1 MSVLQKSFCYCSC
14 KTVLHDNGQ
23 EFSSFSKEHQSSFW
37 KKHSTDFW
45 LCYLNDRIFK
55 GFDKSMI
62 TCIILMICRRP
73 FIMLKVIILDPN
85 NVKVVTNMK
94 ASNWFWLFYNLW
106 VCKVRQ
112 SFPHERR
119 LGARNAS
126 CRFWLLNNL
135 KFFLLFWMTTLMS
148 VQWTWKV

>member
-73 FIMLKVIILDPN
+73 FIMLKVIMLDPN

-106 VCKVRQ
+106 VCKVHQ
-112 SFPHERR
+112 SFPRCMECR
-119 LGARNAS
+119 LQ
-126 CRFWLLNNL
+126 NL
-135 KFFLLFWMTTLMS
+135 VTKQLEIFPPFQDEHHRS
-148 VQWTWKV
+148 VPWVWTV